1 MIISETEFNSL
12 TKESQFEL
20 LNNYGLFVGNRL
32 YYNHRI
38 NLYSINKFFVEVH
51 YEPTSNQIDKI
62 ESISLDLVIKSYSN
76 LIELKIK

>member
-51 YEPTSNQIDKI
+51 YEPNANQIDKI
-62 ESISLDLVIKSYSN
+62 EAVSNDWVNNGYWKQISLN
-76 LIELKIK
+76 L

>member
-1 MIISETEFNSL
+1 MPISETEFNSL
-12 TKESQFEL
+12 NKESQFEL
-20 LNNYGLFVGNRL
+20 LNNYGLFVGNRQ

-62 ESISLDLVIKSYSN
+62 EVVSNDWVTNGYWKQISLN
-76 LIELKIK
+76 L